1 VNYVRTTPL
10 DMVCR
15 GADRDLLYQKNEFNL
30 QVSDNNIGLPMQEVE
45 NQPPNMNSV
54 SYYEPQS
61 HLQPMVH
68 QNISENVIQTEH
80 DGKLLIFK

>member
-1 VNYVRTTPL
+1 VSYVRTTPL

-30 QVSDNNIGLPMQEVE
+30 RVSDDQIKLPMQEVE
-45 NQPPNMNSV
+45 NHTPNMNSV

-61 HLQPMVH
+61 HSQPVMHENV
-68 QNISENVIQTEH
+68 SENVTHTEN
-80 DGKLLIFK
+80 DGKLLSFK